1 MVRKAALPVGLLAVL
16 LASTSLACAGSRLKV
31 AAFKLE
37 GDTLK
42 RVIEP
47 GPNAIVADQ
56 HYVSIAIEEV
66 RIHQGSLPKPLAL
79 QLKVT
84 GILPGTEEFQA
95 ILGTAKNPEDD
106 GNYKFLN
113 PVVISPFV
121 YKGQPI
127 IVEVALAPCTEDW
140 AKKIEEAKREWG
152 GTRHVDPNEP
162 KKHPIDAT
170 HLGTDGSDWLKAIF
184 GATQDPSALPLVAG
198 KYVVFAHQNPLAI
211 ADKVTF
217 DDRGLVWKE
226 SNDVV
231 KGVSFVTLFVNRRK
245 RGPRRDSPME
255 QTRRAAETA
264 VDAGR
269 IEDAR
274 AAMSKLPDLIDKNPS
289 ITQAEKDLYKAQLKV
304 MEMLIERKAA
314 LDAKDKA
321 TLAAKT
327 DEVVAAMNDIMKKF
341 ADMLEPFEI
350 NKMKYDIRRY
360 EREKNE

>member
-1 MVRKAALPVGLLAVL
+1 MLRRAALPIGFLAVL
-16 LASTSLACAGSRLKV
+16 VLSASMACAGPRLVV

-47 GPNAIVADQ
+47 GPNAIIPDQ
-56 HYVSIAIEEV
+56 HYVSIAIEEI
-66 RIHQGSLPKPLAL
+66 RIHAGSLPKPLAL

-106 GNYKFLN
+106 GNYKFNN
-113 PVVISPFV
+113 PVVINPFV
-121 YKGQPI
+121 YKGQPL

-140 AKKIEEAKREWG
+140 GKKIEEAKREWG

-162 KKHPIDAT
+162 KKHPVDAT
-170 HLGTDGSDWLKAIF
+170 HLGADGSEWFKASF
-184 GATQDPSALPLVAG
+184 GTTQDPSALPLVAG
-198 KYVVFAHQNPLAI
+198 KYVIFAHQNPLGI
-211 ADKVTF
+211 ADKVIF

-226 SNDVV
+226 SNDIV
-231 KGVSFVTLFVNRRK
+231 KGVSFATLFVNRRR
-245 RGPRRDSPME
+245 RGPRRDNIME

-269 IEDAR
+269 FEDGK
-274 AAMSKLPDLIDKNPS
+274 AAMGKLPDLIDKNPS
-289 ITQAEKDLYKAQLKV
+289 ITQAEKDLYKAQIKV
-304 MEMLIERKAA
+304 MELLIERKTA
-314 LDAKDKA
+314 LDAKDKG
-321 TLAAKT
+321 TLATKT
-327 DEVVAAMNDIMKKF
+327 DEVVAALNDLMKKY
-341 ADMLEPFEI
+341 ADMLEPFEV